1 MSRPELTSTARAQS
15 AYRERMREKGLVAR
29 QVFIR
34 PGYRELLG
42 KLESMLREPSLPP
55 FLRKLESPQPMTT
68 AWNTSQLFHELEQ
81 SELTA
86 SGVSLELVQGVEPA
100 ISATMSNHGDLV
112 IQLAV
117 SGDQI
122 FVSAP
127 LCLGSQVRNR
137 HTFNEACLRMN
148 PINPLSNIGLQTFDG
163 EDVYIVFGELS
174 ARSPLA
180 NVIEEILVLADNT
193 LDAAQAFANEI
204 G

>member
-1 MSRPELTSTARAQS
+1 MSRTEPSSTARAQS
-15 AYRERMREKGLVAR
+15 AYRLRMREKGLVAR
-29 QVFIR
+29 QVFVR

-42 KLESMLREPSLPP
+42 KLELLLRESDLPP
-55 FLRKLESPQPMTT
+55 FLRTLESPQPMTT
-68 AWNTSQLFHELEQ
+68 AWNTSTLFAELSKSQLKD
-81 SELTA
+81 
-86 SGVSLELVQGVEPA
+86 SGVSLELVEGAEPA
-100 ISATMSNHGDLV
+100 ISATMHNHGDLV

-127 LCLGSQVRNR
+127 LCLGSQVHDRAR
-137 HTFNEACLRMN
+137 FNEACLRMN

-174 ARSPLA
+174 ARSTLA

-193 LDAAQAFANEI
+193 LDAAQAFATEI

>member
-1 MSRPELTSTARAQS
+1 
-15 AYRERMREKGLVAR
+15 
-29 QVFIR
+29 
-34 PGYRELLG
+34 
-42 KLESMLREPSLPP
+42 
-55 FLRKLESPQPMTT
+55 MTI
-68 AWNTSQLFHELEQ
+68 AWNTASLYSELEKSQLK
-81 SELTA
+81 A
-86 SGVSLELVQGVEPA
+86 SGVSLELVEGAEPA
-100 ISATMSNHGDLV
+100 ISATMHNHGDLV

-127 LCLGSQVRNR
+127 LCLGNQVHDRAR
-137 HTFNEACLRMN
+137 FNEACLRMN

-174 ARSPLA
+174 ARSTLA

-193 LDAAQAFANEI
+193 LDAAQAFATEI

>member
-1 MSRPELTSTARAQS
+1 MPRPFPTATARAQS
-15 AYRERMREKGLVAR
+15 AYRDRMREKGLVAR

-42 KLESMLREPSLPP
+42 KLESLLREPELPSY
-55 FLRKLESPQPMTT
+55 LRKLESPQPMAT
-68 AWNTSQLFHELEQ
+68 AWNTADLYRELTQ
-81 SELTA
+81 SELKQ
-86 SGVSLELVQGVEPA
+86 SGVSLELVEGAEPA
-100 ISATMSNHGDLV
+100 ISATMHQHGDLV

-127 LCLGSQVRNR
+127 LCLGTQVKDRAR
-137 HTFNEACLRMN
+137 FNEACLRMN

-174 ARSPLA
+174 ARSPLG

-193 LDAAQAFANEI
+193 LDAAEAFADEI

>member
-1 MSRPELTSTARAQS
+1 MPRTPPSATARAQS
-15 AYRERMREKGLVAR
+15 AFRARMRERGLVAR

-34 PGYRELLG
+34 AGYRELLG
-42 KLESMLREPSLPP
+42 KLELLLREPVLPP
-55 FLRKLESPQPMTT
+55 FLRKLESPQPMST
-68 AWNTSQLFHELEQ
+68 AWNTTALFHELKG
-81 SELTA
+81 SELEA
-86 SGVSLELVQGVEPA
+86 AGVALELVEGAEPA
-100 ISATMSNHGDLV
+100 ISATMRQHGDLI

-127 LCLGSQVRNR
+127 LCLGTQVKDRAR
-137 HTFNEACLRMN
+137 FNEACLRMN

-193 LDAAQAFANEI
+193 LDAAQAFAEEI